1 MRNNYACGNEGDCAA
16 FHGEREREAVSYRYA
31 SVARNS
37 CFDWQAAADERSRLD
52 GQINHLQPPRHLPGG
67 GTGQGEENLM
77 GVPGGAG
84 QEDNDD
90 DIGGNSIFDLSSNA
104 VIPGS
109 NDQHQSLQHN
119 VDVDARPENT
129 VDVDARPEN
138 TVEVDA
144 RTLRQRLP
152 VPHDLREE
160 EN

>member
-1 MRNNYACGNEGDCAA
+1 
-16 FHGEREREAVSYRYA
+16 
-31 SVARNS
+31 
-37 CFDWQAAADERSRLD
+37 
-52 GQINHLQPPRHLPGG
+52 
-67 GTGQGEENLM
+67 M

-129 VDVDARPEN
+129 VDMDTRPKNTMDVDARPEN